1 MQTLGMALVLLAAA
15 FEPRLF
21 TLQAWESVNDV
32 IVEDLNVDGR
42 GDLLVLCSHSDARPP
57 EKRILVFMARED
69 GGFGA
74 DPSLVLPLDVDSGAI
89 FLSDTDGVA
98 PRELVIS
105 GDHGVDVLE
114 FKGNAFSVRSAHTFH
129 SLLPSRS
136 RTPTFVQEL
145 SVDMNGDGVDEW
157 LVPISTGIQ
166 VRRGDTVLAELPCDV
181 SSELR
186 TGESLSIR
194 HGLPRIV
201 PFDEPGTDRKG
212 LAFADDEIIEFAHGD
227 NWAQRATV
235 KVPSEDRDEW
245 SVKATLAEFGSGEY
259 PALMINQVKGTIN
272 LQVQN
277 TLYQA
282 EGPGVYPATPTA
294 VYSARGA
301 LASAMVRDV
310 NGDGMNDLLV
320 FNIPFGIRAI
330 TSYFMFRNITVGVQI
345 YNYRDG
351 GIPSEPDV
359 EQRLTIKAPERIE
372 QAAYTLGDFNGDG
385 LLDAA
390 LGSGEDALHV
400 HLGEPG
406 RFVTPKASAVIEVP
420 VVGKAPE
427 PVDITGNGNEDIII
441 FHPRLDNK
449 DKVHVILF

>member
-1 MQTLGMALVLLAAA
+1 M
-15 FEPRLF
+15 
-21 TLQAWESVNDV
+21 
-32 IVEDLNVDGR
+32 
-42 GDLLVLCSHSDARPP
+42 
-57 EKRILVFMARED
+57 LVFRARED
-69 GGFGA
+69 GGF
-74 DPSLVLPLDVDSGAI
+74 DTNPTFVLPLAVDTGAF
-89 FLSDTDGVA
+89 FLSNTDGVS

-105 GDHGVDVLE
+105 SDNGVEVLE
-114 FKGNAFSVRSAHTFH
+114 FRDNAFSLRSTHTFH

-136 RTPTFVQEL
+136 RTPSFVQEL

-157 LVPISTGIQ
+157 LVPIPTGIQ
-166 VRRGDTVLAELPCDV
+166 VRRGDTVFAELPCEV

-186 TGESLSIR
+186 TGENISIR
-194 HGLPRIV
+194 HGLPRII

-212 LAFADDEIIEFAHGD
+212 LAFVDNEIIEFAYGD

-245 SVKATLAEFGSGEY
+245 RVQATLAELGKGGY
-259 PALMINQVKGTIN
+259 PDLMINQVKGTIN
-272 LQVQN
+272 LQVVN

-282 EGPGVYPATPTA
+282 EGPGVYPAAPTA

-330 TSYFMFRNITVGVQI
+330 TSYFMLRNITVGVQV
-345 YNYRDG
+345 YHYRDG
-351 GIPSEPDV
+351 GIPSVPDV
-359 EQRLTIKAPERIE
+359 EQRLTIKAPERLE

-406 RFVTPKASAVIEVP
+406 RFVAPKASAVIEVP